1 MAATTKVKPVM
12 SKNQQ
17 GVRAM
22 AKVMSI
28 IILVLGVIYCEVMY
42 LSVVSI
48 AFPPGLL
55 RVFASIGAVVG
66 GLSVL
71 LLLLAKSYWFTEGV
85 QLIFSYVFTGIEV
98 LALIVNIL
106 VAFSLNDPASHPDAW
121 IPLLNQYIS
130 PVTPV
135 LAIVGWTI
143 IWALDSSSKR
153 RHTQTNIEDEQ
164 HTAELEYNQRVFEAR
179 NDLRHSYLTQIIS
192 DMREDMSS
200 EHIRAQGR
208 VAASQLAADA
218 LSEVTGMPISPRLS
232 GSNTPLSLPNSV
244 SNKID
249 NAVDADPGSGAKGE
263 PVLASF
269 AQTADVEVEGNGGK
283 QSGKGRR
290 RKVRTESEG
299 DDIQTK

>member
-1 MAATTKVKPVM
+1 
-12 SKNQQ
+12 
-17 GVRAM
+17 M

-42 LSVVSI
+42 LSVVSV

-135 LAIVGWTI
+135 IAIVGWTI
-143 IWALDSSSKR
+143 IWALDSSSHR
-153 RHTQTNIEDEQ
+153 RHAQTNMEDEQ
-164 HTAELEYNQRVFEAR
+164 HTAELEYNKRVFEAR
-179 NDLRHSYLTQIIS
+179 NDLRHSYLTQIIT

-200 EHIRAQGR
+200 EHIRSQGR

-218 LSEVTGMPISPRLS
+218 LSEVTGMPISPRLNPS
-232 GSNTPLSLPNSV
+232 SNVPLSLPNSV

-249 NAVDADPGSGAKGE
+249 NAVEAGPGSGAKGE
-263 PVLASF
+263 PVGASF
-269 AQTADVEVEGNGGK
+269 AQTADVNVPASEAEGNGGK

-290 RKVRTESEG
+290 KKVKTESEG
-299 DDIQTK
+299 DDIPTK